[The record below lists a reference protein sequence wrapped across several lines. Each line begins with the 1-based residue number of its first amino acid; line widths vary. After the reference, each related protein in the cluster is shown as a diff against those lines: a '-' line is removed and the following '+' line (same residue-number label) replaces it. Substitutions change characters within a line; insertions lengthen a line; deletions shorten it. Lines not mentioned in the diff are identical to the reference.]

1 MNIILCGYHWSGCE
15 ALNYLLKKKNKVF
28 VYTHKSRYF
37 EPDLEE
43 YCKDKKV
50 RFSLKISIK
59 LTFYSGFN
67 YKHFL

>member
-50 RFSLKISIK
+50 RFSLKN
-59 LTFYSGFN
+59 F
-67 YKHFL
+67 